1 MLGNN
6 PMKDNNDNKLLEGR
20 YRSLL
25 QNSSDAISVL
35 DENGIIT
42 FESSQKNRITE
53 FEKEELIG
61 HPIFEIVHPEDKDDV
76 IDTFNYVKNNPN
88 IEIKKEYRS
97 LHKNKRWIYVESIF
111 LNKLDN
117 ENISGI
123 VVNSRDISERKR
135 AELKERVY
143 HNNLIFLSNSAL
155 DLLGLSDKDEIYKY
169 IATRLHEYL
178 ENSMIVVCSYHE
190 AKKTFS
196 IEKTSGFGNIKTEIF
211 ARTKKMEY
219 EIEIPIIDE
228 INNELFTGKLITINL
243 DEIEQWP
250 IIGFSAE
257 DFDYFSEK
265 VEINKVY
272 NISLARH
279 NKILGNVSI
288 ITTHKSIIKF
298 KHIIET
304 FLHQVSVALHRSHL
318 ERELISA
325 KDKAEESDK
334 LKSAFLANMSHEIRT
349 PMNGIL
355 GFAELLKDE
364 NISPGNHK
372 KYIEIIDNNGKM
384 LINLIDDIIDFSKI
398 EAGQVKIIKKDF
410 SLNSLLQ
417 QVHSSFLTENLI
429 NNKSKVKLRMRK
441 ALSNDSCYI
450 KSDPNRLR
458 QILTNLV
465 GNAFKFTDEGFI
477 EFGYQIIDDEMIEFY
492 VKDTGIGIAQEK
504 IDQIFNR
511 FIQADNSSTRKYGGS
526 GLGLAISRGFVDI
539 LGGKMWAE
547 SEVGSGSSFY
557 FTVPYNPVEQVEEEV
572 NKPIKK
578 KQYDWKDR
586 NILIAEDDKFSFKFL
601 EGFLKQTNVNV
612 LHAENGKLAVDI
624 CLENKEIDLVLM
636 DIQMPEMN
644 GYEATNLIKQNRKQ
658 LPVIAQTANAIIEER
673 EKCFEAG
680 CDDFVT
686 KPVNIHELYSK
697 IDKYFTNK
705 D

>member
-1 MLGNN
+1 MI
-6 PMKDNNDNKLLEGR
+6 PMRDNNDNKLLEGR

-35 DENGIIT
+35 DENGMII
-42 FESSQKNRITE
+42 FESSQRNRITE
-53 FEKEELIG
+53 YDKDELIG
-61 HPIFEIVHPEDKDDV
+61 YPIFEIVHPEDKEGV

-111 LNKLDN
+111 LNKLHN
-117 ENISGI
+117 EDISGI

-155 DLLGLSDKDEIYKY
+155 DLLGLSDKDDIYKY
-169 IATRLHEYL
+169 IATRLNEYL
-178 ENSMIVVCSYHE
+178 ENSIIIVCSYNE
-190 AKKTFS
+190 PKKSFT
-196 IEKTSGFGNIKTEIF
+196 IEKTSGLGKLKTDLF
-211 ARTKKMEY
+211 ARTKKMEH
-219 EIEIPIIDE
+219 EIEFPIIRE
-228 INNELFTGKLITINL
+228 INDDIFTGKLITLNL
-243 DEIEQWP
+243 EELEEWPVIGISYENYQYLSKKIEL
-250 IIGFSAE
+250 
-257 DFDYFSEK
+257 
-265 VEINKVY
+265 NKLY

-279 NKILGNVSI
+279 NKILGNVTI

-318 ERELISA
+318 EGELISA
-325 KDKAEESDK
+325 KERAEESDK

-398 EAGQVKIIKKDF
+398 EAGQIKIIKKDF

-450 KSDPNRLR
+450 NSDPNRLR

-477 EFGYQIIDDEMIEFY
+477 EFGYKIVGSEMIEFY
-492 VKDTGIGIAQEK
+492 VKDTGIGIPQEK
-504 IDQIFNR
+504 INQIFNR
-511 FIQADNSSTRKYGGS
+511 FIQADSSSTRKYGGS
-526 GLGLAISRGFVDI
+526 GLGLAISRGFVEI

-547 SEVGSGSSFY
+547 SNVNNGSTFY
-557 FTVPYNPVEQVEEEV
+557 FTVPYKQAKEVEEEI

-578 KQYDWKDR
+578 KQYDWTNKK
-586 NILIAEDDKFSFKFL
+586 ILIAEDDKFSFKFL

-612 LHAENGKLAVDI
+612 LHAENGKLAVDL
-624 CLENKEIDLVLM
+624 CNTNLDIDLVLM

-644 GYEATNLIKQNRKQ
+644 GYEATNLIKQTRKQ

-686 KPVNIHELYSK
+686 KPVNIQELYSK
-697 IDKYFTNK
+697 IDKFFTNK

>member
-1 MLGNN
+1 MR
-6 PMKDNNDNKLLEGR
+6 DNNDNKLLEGR

-35 DENGIIT
+35 DEHGRII

-53 FEKEELIG
+53 FEKNELIG

-76 IDTFNYVKNNPN
+76 IDTFNYVMDNPN

-117 ENISGI
+117 KDISGI

-155 DLLGLSDKDEIYKY
+155 DLLGLSDKDDIYKY

-178 ENSMIVVCSYHE
+178 ENSIIIVCSYNE
-190 AKKTFS
+190 SKKSFT
-196 IEKTSGFGNIKTEIF
+196 IEKTSGFGRIKSVLF
-211 ARTKKMEY
+211 ARTRKMEY
-219 EIEIPIIDE
+219 EIEFPIIEE
-228 INNELFTGKLITINL
+228 INNEIFTGRLITLNPG
-243 DEIEQWP
+243 EFEEWP
-250 IIGFSAE
+250 LLGFSLE
-257 DFDYFSEK
+257 DFNFFKEK
-265 VEINKVY
+265 VEINKIY

-279 NKILGNVSI
+279 NKILGNVTI

-318 ERELISA
+318 EGELINA
-325 KDKAEESDK
+325 KERAEESDK

-364 NISPGNHK
+364 NISPGNRK

-441 ALSNDSCYI
+441 SLSNDSCYI
-450 KSDPNRLR
+450 NSDPNRLR

-465 GNAFKFTDEGFI
+465 GNAFKFTDDGYI
-477 EFGYQIIDDEMIEFY
+477 EFGYRIVDSVMIEFY
-492 VKDTGIGIAQEK
+492 VKDSGIGIAQEK

-511 FIQADNSSTRKYGGS
+511 FIQADSSSTRKYGGS
-526 GLGLAISRGFVDI
+526 GLGLAISRGFVEI

-547 SEVGSGSSFY
+547 SEEGKGSTFY
-557 FTVPYNPVEQVEEEV
+557 FTAPYKPVKGAEEEI
-572 NKPIKK
+572 NKPTKK
-578 KQYDWKDR
+578 KQYNWNNKK
-586 NILIAEDDKFSFKFL
+586 ILIAEDDKFSFKFL
-601 EGFLKQTNVNV
+601 EGFLRQTNVNV
-612 LHAENGKLAVDI
+612 IHAENGKRAVDL
-624 CLENKEIDLVLM
+624 CSEDQEIDLVLM

-644 GYEATNLIKQNRKQ
+644 GYEATALIKQTKKE
-658 LPVIAQTANAIIEER
+658 LPIIAQTANAIIEER

-686 KPVNIHELYSK
+686 KPVNIQELYSK
-697 IDKYFTNK
+697 IDKYLTK
-705 D
+705 KG